1 MTDITKYRNV
11 SLTHDTYKVL
21 IALSK
26 VLLPDAKLSISKTIE
41 SLANEKAKKLNGK
54 FKKYRV
60 HKAICDV
67 CNGNGF
73 VKITDREDP
82 SEVNVHQCWECD
94 SEGEF
99 YVYESKVAQHDDV
112 DNNDRNTDKLLH

>member
-1 MTDITKYRNV
+1 MV
-11 SLTHDTYKVL
+11 
-21 IALSK
+21 
-26 VLLPDAKLSISKTIE
+26 KL
-41 SLANEKAKKLNGK
+41 
-54 FKKYRV
+54 KKYRV

-82 SEVNVHQCWECD
+82 KEVNVHQCWECD

-99 YVYESKVAQHDDV
+99 YVHEPEVSQYDVV
-112 DNNDRNTDKLLH
+112 DNDDRDTDELLH